1 MEGVGWWLAQ
11 EGSLSCLGPVFA
23 TSLQLKYLA
32 VMYSRVFEHG
42 TRLRQNYVGMLTR
55 LDPRQLLVRHGCE
68 VQLGYRALIRNAF
81 QWR

>member
-32 VMYSRVFEHG
+32 VMYSRVFEDG
-42 TRLRQNYVGMLTR
+42 ARLCQDHVRMLTG
-55 LDPRQLLVRHGCE
+55 LDPR
-68 VQLGYRALIRNAF
+68 
-81 QWR
+81 